1 MAITSGL
8 TLLQKLQKLFGVKNV
23 SNMMGRTSNVQTLG
37 QGINNPFA
45 ATFSKKY
52 LKENPDGVDEA
63 ATVILENMQF
73 AFGNKNPR
81 QMKNFESNVNTLY
94 ELKFA
99 PAGPEAQVVD
109 LGSKQPVTGEG
120 LLNL

>member
-1 MAITSGL
+1 MAITGL

-37 QGINNPFA
+37 QGTNNPFA

-52 LKENPDGVDEA
+52 LKENPDGIDEA
-63 ATVILENMQF
+63 ATVVLENMQF

-94 ELKFA
+94 ELR
-99 PAGPEAQVVD
+99 
-109 LGSKQPVTGEG
+109 
-120 LLNL
+120 